1 MSTLYRSPGY
11 PCPASVSSDY
21 RVSQGLLEFPRMKG
35 VDVASKI
42 RAKQE
47 LGVSADPP
55 TLDGSIS
62 IPSNASWE
70 PLRIGLSS
78 STIHDPTDRQKG
90 GRHVEP
96 RGAVTPCSCYTGRFP
111 DPSPLTPR
119 GPKVA
124 VSPCFYQAS
133 RPQSAILYR
142 PLLSHIEK
150 FSSLQMGA
158 VELSCKWF
166 PYLLLDM
173 NRAQVALT

>member
-21 RVSQGLLEFPRMKG
+21 RVSQDLLEFPRMKG
-35 VDVASKI
+35 VDVCSKI

-55 TLDGSIS
+55 ILDGSVS

-90 GRHVEP
+90 GRRVEP

-119 GPKVA
+119 GPRLPCRLLLSSLKA
-124 VSPCFYQAS
+124 SICDLISSP
-133 RPQSAILYR
+133 
-142 PLLSHIEK
+142 LSHIEK
-150 FSSLQMGA
+150 FSSLQVGA
-158 VELSCKWF
+158 GELSCKWF